1 MDTTRLRF
9 ARLNVIAKY
18 PGTGFSAGE
27 MRVQYSA
34 SNRSRNA
41 GLFDVNAC
49 GVAAVTAVV
58 GYPQPLPI
66 FTQPL

>member
-1 MDTTRLRF
+1 MDKTRLRS

-27 MRVQYSA
+27 MRVQYFA
-34 SNRSRNA
+34 CTRNT

-58 GYPQPLPI
+58 GYHQPLPI